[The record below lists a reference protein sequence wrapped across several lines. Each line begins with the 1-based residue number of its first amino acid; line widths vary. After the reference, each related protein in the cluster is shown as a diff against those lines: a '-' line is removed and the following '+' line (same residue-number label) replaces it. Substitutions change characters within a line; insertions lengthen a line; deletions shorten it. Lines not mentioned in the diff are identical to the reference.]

1 MTDEKPIP
9 EGRLGRLMRIAGLGA
24 RTGASLLITKN
35 GSSAAKDAG
44 EVLGTMRG
52 LAAKLGQMASYIDGL
67 VPEEHQ
73 GAYEASLRALCA
85 AAPRSPT
92 AEIRRTVEEE
102 LKAPIATLFA
112 AWSDEPFASASIGQ
126 VHRARLP
133 DGRDVAVKVQHPGVF
148 AAVEHDLANAGI
160 FEQLFAPFGGRKV
173 DSKGMLEEIRK
184 RFIEE
189 LDYTLEAERQWQFST
204 LHQRDRTI
212 RVPWVIDE
220 RSTKRVLT
228 AEFVTGTPLEQAASE
243 PEAIRSS
250 YAETLWR
257 FVFKGTL
264 VAGKFNA
271 DPHPGNYIFHPDG
284 RVTFL
289 DFGCVQSI
297 TGARLDHA
305 RGMHFAALR
314 RDERAFAAH
323 ATRLLETRGGRHE
336 QLALR
341 FARRCFEPLFTFP
354 YRITRAY
361 VASLTAE
368 ARAILR
374 EGRAMK
380 PGEFAPLPAGVLFM
394 NRMQFGFYSVLARL
408 DVEMDYAAIER
419 SFLRD
424 SGITEAR

>member
-9 EGRLGRLMRIAGLGA
+9 EGRLGRLVRIAGLGM
-24 RTGASLLITKN
+24 RTGASLVVTKN
-35 GSSAAKDAG
+35 GSAAAKDAG
-44 EVLGTMRG
+44 EVLGSMRG
-52 LAAKLGQMASYIDGL
+52 LAAKLGQMVSYIDGL

-85 AAPRSPT
+85 DAPRSST

-102 LKAPIATLFA
+102 LKAPIAELFTE
-112 AWSDEPFASASIGQ
+112 WSDEPFASASIGQ

-133 DGRDVAVKVQHPGVF
+133 DGRDVAVKVQHPGVR
-148 AAVEHDLANAGI
+148 AAVEHDLENAGI
-160 FEQLFAPFGGRKV
+160 FEQLVASVGGRKL
-173 DSKGMLEEIRK
+173 DSKGMLEELKK
-184 RFIEE
+184 RFREE

-228 AEFVTGTPLEQAASE
+228 AEFVSGAPLEQAAAE
-243 PEAIRSS
+243 PEEIRKA

-264 VAGKFNA
+264 VGGKFNA
-271 DPHPGNYIFHPDG
+271 DPHPGNYLFHPDG

-297 TGARLDHA
+297 TGPRLDHA
-305 RGMHFAALR
+305 RGMHLAALR
-314 RDERAFAAH
+314 GDERAFETHAA
-323 ATRLLETRGGRHE
+323 RLLETRGGRHE
-336 QLALR
+336 QMALG
-341 FARRCFEPLFTFP
+341 FARRYFEPLFASP

-361 VASLTAE
+361 IASLTRE

-380 PGEFAPLPAGVLFM
+380 PGEFTPLPAGLLFM
-394 NRMQFGFYSVLARL
+394 NRMQFGFYSILARL

-419 SFLRD
+419 DFLR
-424 SGITEAR
+424 EAGLG